1 MTLQEQIQAI
11 ATEILAP
18 EYFVLEVQVLQSN
31 KKPKVLIF
39 LDGDQ
44 GIGIDVCA
52 EVSRHVGQQI
62 ENQQLIEQA
71 YTLEVSS
78 PGAESP
84 LKMPRQ
90 YPQHIGRTLALE
102 LGQDR
107 TLQGKLLEVQAEGI
121 VVEQEI
127 KVKGKKA
134 VKEQMVLSFAE
145 IQKATV
151 QISFK

>member
-1 MTLQEQIQAI
+1 
-11 ATEILAP
+11 
-18 EYFVLEVQVLQSN
+18 
-31 KKPKVLIF
+31 
-39 LDGDQ
+39 
-44 GIGIDVCA
+44 
-52 EVSRHVGQQI
+52 
-62 ENQQLIEQA
+62 
-71 YTLEVSS
+71 
-78 PGAESP
+78 
-84 LKMPRQ
+84 MPRQ
-90 YPQHIGRTLALE
+90 YPQHIGRNLALE

-127 KVKGKKA
+127 KAKGKKA